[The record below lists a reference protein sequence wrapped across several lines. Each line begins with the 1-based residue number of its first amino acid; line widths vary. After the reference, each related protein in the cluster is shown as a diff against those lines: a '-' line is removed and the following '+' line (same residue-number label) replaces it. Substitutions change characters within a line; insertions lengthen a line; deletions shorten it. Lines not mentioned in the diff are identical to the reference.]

1 MGRCRIATTAPP
13 SRPPLAVSGS
23 CGTLPSLAESRRA
36 TLGPISPRDWARRAW
51 AGQVWLRRAGS
62 HRVGWSHVGPAR
74 LVPRRVEP
82 HRRCAAPPLCR
93 TAAVSHRRCVAP
105 PSCRTA
111 SGRVGPD
118 RVGPGRVGRVGQ
130 IEPRRVRTELLRGSS
145 AREPACTGSGRVG
158 RGGLVGQG
166 SVGRGLVGL
175 GQWVG
180 SLRVLGGWL
189 GAWRGLVGSS
199 SFQPSGGNSV
209 SVHSPAMITRSCP
222 GWSPH
227 AGEAG
232 HARRRSCPP
241 RRRPCQAGS
250 AGRGRSAGRRRPGT
264 GDSPARRPARSRSP
278 APV

>member
-23 CGTLPSLAESRRA
+23 CGTLPSLAEPRWARSRRA
-36 TLGPISPRDWARRAW
+36 TGHDGP
-51 AGQVWLRRAGS
+51 GQVRSGCDGPGHIASGGATSARPGS
-62 HRVGWSHVGPAR
+62 GRTAAV
-74 LVPRRVEP
+74 P

-93 TAAVSHRRCVAP
+93 TAAVSHRRRAAP
-105 PSCRTA
+105 RQVGSGQIGSGQVGSGE
-111 SGRVGPD
+111 SGRSS
-118 RVGPGRVGRVGQ
+118 RVWCGLSYSGAHPHENRPAPGRV
-130 IEPRRVRTELLRGSS
+130 ESAEADWSARVRSAGVWSGWGS
-145 AREPACTGSGRVG
+145 GSGR
-158 RGGLVGQG
+158 GG
-166 SVGRGLVGL
+166 
-175 GQWVG
+175 
-180 SLRVLGGWL
+180 VLGGWL

-209 SVHSPAMITRSCP
+209 SVHFPAMITRSCP

-250 AGRGRSAGRRRPGT
+250 ARRGRSAGRRRPGT